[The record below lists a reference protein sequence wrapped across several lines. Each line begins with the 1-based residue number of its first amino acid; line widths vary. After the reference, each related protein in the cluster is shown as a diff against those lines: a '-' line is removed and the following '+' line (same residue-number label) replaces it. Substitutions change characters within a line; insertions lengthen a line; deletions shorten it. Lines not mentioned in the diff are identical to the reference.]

1 VSEALDDREG
11 VNAALPHPAARHDWP
26 AQAADQVVNVVDTV
40 RQKTTGP
47 ALTVARAVVYG
58 LVILITAVAA
68 LVLFIAALV
77 RFLDYWFPLWAVYLG
92 LGLLFVLVGGLLYRL
107 RASKVPAGNQ
117 STSARG

>member
-1 VSEALDDREG
+1 MSEALDDREG

>member
-107 RASKVPAGNQ
+107 RASKAPAGNQ

>member
-1 VSEALDDREG
+1 MSEALDDREG

-107 RASKVPAGNQ
+107 RASKAPAGNQ